1 MFCAEKM
8 RECFEEHKMDLVCE
22 QLEWLEALKCEV
34 CFHHYTHRSVNALV
48 SLRRH

>member
-22 QLEWLEALKCEV
+22 QLEWLEALNLKCVFTTTHTEV
-34 CFHHYTHRSVNALV
+34 
-48 SLRRH
+48 